1 MSWLLKQFL
10 KRGPGSPGGIGKT
23 VTNKYASLVSK
34 LGYSSEEA
42 CSKIVSDYFTTYRS
56 LGQPLAESFEE
67 IAIEVAGNNP
77 VMVSYAITIVAQRGD
92 SGKNNILHE
101 KSKLIFDILNERFEE
116 GTGVKSPYIYDSEI
130 MAWMHKIHLNLSP
143 SFFY

>member
-23 VTNKYASLVSK
+23 VTEKYVLLVSK
-34 LGYSSEEA
+34 LGYSIEDA

-56 LGQPLAESFEE
+56 LGQPLAETFEQT
-67 IAIEVAGNNP
+67 AIEVAGSNP

-92 SGKNNILHE
+92 TGKNKILDE
-101 KSKLIFDILNERFEE
+101 KSDLIFEILNERYEE
-116 GTGVKSPYIYDSEI
+116 GTGMKSPYTYSFEI
-130 MAWMHKIHLNLSP
+130 QEWMDKIHYKLSP